1 MSTHNSN
8 RPVNLNLF
16 AFRFPLNALAS
27 ITHRIT
33 GVLLLAG
40 VGLLIY
46 LADLALT
53 SAEGFD
59 HARLL
64 IGAGGF
70 ATFLLWATLVAL
82 AYHLFAGIKHMLLD
96 FHIGDTVGP
105 ARGASI
111 AVIVLTA
118 IAAILLGAWLW

>member
-1 MSTHNSN
+1 MSTDKSH

-16 AFRFPLNALAS
+16 AFRFPLAAIAS

-46 LADLALT
+46 LADLAFS
-53 SAEGFD
+53 SADGF
-59 HARLL
+59 AAAKSL
-64 IGAGGF
+64 INAGGL

-82 AYHLFAGIKHMLLD
+82 AYHLLAGIKHILLD
-96 FHIGDTVGP
+96 FHIGDTVQ
-105 ARGASI
+105 AAFGASI

-118 IAAILLGAWLW
+118 IDAVLLGAWLW

>member
-1 MSTHNSN
+1 MSTDKMN

-16 AFRFPLNALAS
+16 AFRFPLNALVS
-27 ITHRIT
+27 ITHRVT

-46 LADLALT
+46 LADMALS
-53 SAEGFD
+53 SAEGFAD
-59 HARLL
+59 ARAL

-82 AYHLFAGIKHMLLD
+82 VYHLVAGIKHILLD
-96 FHIGDTVGP
+96 FDIGDTLPV
-105 ARGASI
+105 AFGASI
-111 AVIVLTA
+111 AVIVLTLVGA
-118 IAAILLGAWLW
+118 VLLGAWLW